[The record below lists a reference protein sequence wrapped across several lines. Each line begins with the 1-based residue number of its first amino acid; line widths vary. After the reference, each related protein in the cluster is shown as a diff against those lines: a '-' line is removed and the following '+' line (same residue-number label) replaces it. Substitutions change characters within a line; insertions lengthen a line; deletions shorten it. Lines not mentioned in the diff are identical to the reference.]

1 MAQKASLVRVRLLS
15 KWSKV
20 ALAFLI
26 LLGTGVVI
34 FYVNSLSPKSSSEAA
49 KNTYSS
55 VRSFGAAYTV
65 TRTYTSRSNVVIN
78 NLWKNTQKIVGGL
91 GHTCALSNG
100 KVFCWGRNNRGQL
113 GDNSTTNRSNPT
125 PVYVG
130 TSGSPG
136 ALYGRYVT
144 DIATGGE
151 HTCAIADGGVFCWG
165 ANGSGRLGDGTQT
178 DRSVPV
184 VVPSLAP
191 SQAYNATHISAGG
204 YHTCAIAQATA
215 YCWGRNGE
223 GQLGNGSPS
232 NPNQGQPASNAYYST
247 IPVTVTGSTYLASV
261 ITAGENHTCA
271 VIDNRAYCWGGNS
284 NTYTGGRLGNAVDG
298 PNGNRNTPQVVR
310 ANNGDALYQKA
321 VTAIAAGAS
330 QSCAIAEGKLYC
342 WGLNSAG
349 EVGDGTTA
357 ARTVPVAVT
366 TSGLSALPSTAVVSS
381 VAMGI
386 FTGGT
391 NEFTTCAVATG
402 KAYCWGRNN
411 QGQLGNGANTDSA
424 YPVAVSSGGVL
435 SGKNVTSVMPGSP
448 YACAIANG
456 RAYCWGNNADGQ
468 LGNGTTTDT
477 NIPYRVNDSYYTD

>member
-1 MAQKASLVRVRLLS
+1 MTHGVSQIYKHKLANGFVILILAFFGLVA
-15 KWSKV
+15 V
-20 ALAFLI
+20 ALYI
-26 LLGTGVVI
+26 K
-34 FYVNSLSPKSSSEAA
+34 SLSVDSAKDSTSKNVWSPVKSFS
-49 KNTYSS
+49 TT
-55 VRSFGAAYTV
+55 YTV
-65 TRTYTSRSNVVIN
+65 TRTYTSRNTIVIN

-113 GDNSTTNRSNPT
+113 GDNSTTDRSNPT

-165 ANGSGRLGDGTQT
+165 ANGSGRLGDGSQT

-191 SQAYNATHISAGG
+191 SQAYNATHITAGG

-247 IPVTVTGSTYLASV
+247 IPVQVTGSTYLATV

-271 VIDNRAYCWGGNS
+271 VIDSRAYCWGGNS

-310 ANNGDALYQKA
+310 ANNGDVLYQKTVA
-321 VTAIAAGAS
+321 TIAAGAS
-330 QSCAIAEGKLYC
+330 QSCAIAEGRLYC
-342 WGLNSAG
+342 WGLNAAG
-349 EVGDGTTA
+349 EVGDGTTT
-357 ARTVPVAVT
+357 ARTVPVAVN
-366 TSGLSALPSTAVVSS
+366 TSGSSALPSTSVVTS

-391 NEFTTCAVATG
+391 NEYTTCAIASG

-411 QGQLGNGANTDSA
+411 QGQLGNGTTTDSA
-424 YPVAVSSGGVL
+424 LPVAVSSGGVL
-435 SGKNVTSVMPGSP
+435 SGKNATSVMPGSP
-448 YACAIANG
+448 YTCAIANG
-456 RAYCWGNNADGQ
+456 RAYCWGDNTYGQ
-468 LGNGTTTDT
+468 LGNGTTVDT
-477 NIPYRVNDSYYTD
+477 NVPHRVNDSYY